1 MTRKFLL
8 AVAGLFLSLPAAAQ
22 SSAMAAR
29 TFGIEGMSCAFWLS
43 GPMQARDG
51 NAWILGYWAASNRL
65 NTKNHRVGSRSSTDM
80 IIVAVQEVCRAGASL
95 SLPDATAQTYDR
107 FQREGK

>member
-8 AVAGLFLSLPAAAQ
+8 AVAGLLLSLPAMAQ
-22 SSAMAAR
+22 SSGTVAR
-29 TFGIEGMSCAFWLS
+29 TFGIDGMSCAFWLS

-51 NAWILGYWAASNRL
+51 RAWILGYWAASNRL
-65 NTKNHRVGSRSSTDM
+65 NARNHHVGARSDTETILEAVRDFCQAG
-80 IIVAVQEVCRAGASL
+80 VAV

-107 FQREGK
+107 FERDGK